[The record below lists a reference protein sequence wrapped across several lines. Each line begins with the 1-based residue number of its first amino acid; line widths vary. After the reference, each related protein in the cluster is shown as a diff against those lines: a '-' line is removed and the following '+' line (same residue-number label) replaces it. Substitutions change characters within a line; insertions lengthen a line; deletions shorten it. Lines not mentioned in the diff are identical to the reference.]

1 MTKVRKSTKNDFKW
15 RVNISRS
22 TAVKASKFCMI
33 LKLDLNNS
41 FPKFGLLTIAQSTNC
56 RLLKKSLNGYISKN
70 WEATWLELTPLS
82 LWCPCFLG
90 TEFHVCSYYG
100 YEYTMI
106 TMKSKKK
113 KKIHIFQTT
122 KAKTSK
128 LWLQIT
134 RGLDISGS
142 KLGVLEMPT
151 LTLMEKRKKT
161 WINLKVWKITVQNQ
175 IWSKESTKVF

>member
-1 MTKVRKSTKNDFKW
+1 MHDTQTWLNSSLPKFVILTSFHSEMMKVRKSTKNDFKW
-15 RVNISRS
+15 RVNISRR

-56 RLLKKSLNGYISKN
+56 RLLKKSLNAYISKN

-113 KKIHIFQTT
+113 KKFIS
-122 KAKTSK
+122 SK
-128 LWLQIT
+128 LQKQ
-134 RGLDISGS
+134 RHQNFGC
-142 KLGVLEMPT
+142 KLLGAWTYLAP
-151 LTLMEKRKKT
+151 
-161 WINLKVWKITVQNQ
+161 NL
-175 IWSKESTKVF
+175 VF